1 MNQHL
6 TQLIELS
13 KFDNEIEDYEEKIA
27 KVKESFQY
35 LQDKRNEILIETK
48 KLKEHIKTIE
58 GQIKGFENQ
67 LTKFKNENLEHEKKL
82 KQVKKDKELKALK
95 EEAETRHAQM
105 IKANDKI
112 IELDKQREVK
122 IEALKELEKELNNFN
137 EKVKKAEHN
146 IEVFFENIAK
156 NKNDILRKREKLNS
170 QIEKNV
176 CDFYEKIRQ
185 WAKKT
190 TLVKMENGV
199 CYGCFLKLNDQVYLE
214 ILKGEDIVTCPNCGR
229 ILYYEPQNPSEN
241 TEEDL
246 KKKSS

>member
-1 MNQHL
+1 M
-6 TQLIELS
+6 
-13 KFDNEIEDYEEKIA
+13 
-27 KVKESFQY
+27 
-35 LQDKRNEILIETK
+35 K
-48 KLKEHIKTIE
+48 KLKKLNTI
-58 GQIKGFENQ
+58 
-67 LTKFKNENLEHEKKL
+67 LKF
-82 KQVKKDKELKALK
+82 
-95 EEAETRHAQM
+95 
-105 IKANDKI
+105 
-112 IELDKQREVK
+112 
-122 IEALKELEKELNNFN
+122 
-137 EKVKKAEHN
+137 
-146 IEVFFENIAK
+146 FFENIAK

-229 ILYYEPQNPSEN
+229 ILYYEPQNSSEE
-241 TEEDL
+241 TENL

>member
-6 TQLIELS
+6 IKLIDLS
-13 KFDNEIEDYEEKIA
+13 KFDNEIDDYEEKIT
-27 KVKESFQY
+27 KVKESFEY
-35 LQDKRNEILIETK
+35 LQAKRNDILAETE
-48 KLKEHIKTIE
+48 KLKEHIKTID

-82 KQVKKDKELKALK
+82 REVKKDKELKALK
-95 EEAETRHAQM
+95 EEAETRYTQM

-112 IELDKQREVK
+112 IELDKERDIK
-122 IEALKELEKELNNFN
+122 IEDLKELEKELNNFN
-137 EKVKKAEHN
+137 VKVKKAEQN
-146 IEVFFENIAK
+146 IEVFFENIK
-156 NKNDILRKREKLNS
+156 QNKNEILRKREELNS
-170 QIEKNV
+170 RIEKNV
-176 CDFYEKIRQ
+176 CDFYAKIRQ

-190 TLVKMENGV
+190 TLVKMANGI